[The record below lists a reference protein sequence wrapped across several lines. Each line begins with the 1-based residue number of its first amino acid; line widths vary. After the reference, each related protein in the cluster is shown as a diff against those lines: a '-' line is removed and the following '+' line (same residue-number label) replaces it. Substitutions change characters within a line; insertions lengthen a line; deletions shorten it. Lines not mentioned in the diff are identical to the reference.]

1 LRCTCAHL
9 SPLLCVLQATL
20 LHTAAS
26 LTDLDL
32 SFAYMGYP
40 GAEVLTI
47 ITTLRTQRRLFNKML
62 HSTSVQ
68 SMGRVLS
75 AEGCQIIRLALIGNA
90 IGDAGMV
97 TMSKSL
103 QVTHLGK
110 DRCSLSSALM
120 RAFMF
125 YISLTRATRR

>member
-1 LRCTCAHL
+1 
-9 SPLLCVLQATL
+9 V
-20 LHTAAS
+20 
-26 LTDLDL
+26 
-32 SFAYMGYP
+32 YN
-40 GAEVLTI
+40 E
-47 ITTLRTQRRLFNKML
+47 ML

-68 SMGRVLS
+68 AMGRVLS

-120 RAFMF
+120 RAFML

>member
-1 LRCTCAHL
+1 
-9 SPLLCVLQATL
+9 
-20 LHTAAS
+20 
-26 LTDLDL
+26 LDL

-47 ITTLRTQRRLFNKML
+47 ITALRTQRRLFNKML

-68 SMGRVLS
+68 AMGRVLS

-103 QVTHLGK
+103 QVTPLKK
-110 DRCSLSSALM
+110 DPSFHQRS
-120 RAFMF
+120 
-125 YISLTRATRR
+125 

>member
-1 LRCTCAHL
+1 
-9 SPLLCVLQATL
+9 
-20 LHTAAS
+20 
-26 LTDLDL
+26 
-32 SFAYMGYP
+32 MGYP

-47 ITTLRTQRRLFNKML
+47 ITALRTQRRLFNKML

-68 SMGRVLS
+68 AMGRVLS

-103 QVTHLGK
+103 QVTPHRKIPL
-110 DRCSLSSALM
+110 LSSSFDAC
-120 RAFMF
+120 ACVHIF
-125 YISLTRATRR
+125 LTRAIQR